1 MRIIAGHLRS
11 RKLSAPAGIDVRPT
25 SDRLRE
31 TLFNIL
37 APQLAGSKSEGAR
50 FLDLFAGTGA
60 VGIEAVSRGARETVF
75 VESNKKAA
83 RTIRE
88 NVESLGIGSE
98 TLVIEQE
105 VAKAIRTLTG
115 TFSLVFLDPPWS
127 LHGQY
132 EQCLSALAHSALLT
146 PESIVIAEHE
156 KRFTPEE
163 RYGDLQCYRRLV
175 QGDAALSFYGKNS

>member
-1 MRIIAGHLRS
+1 MAFMRIIAGRLRS
-11 RKLSAPAGIDVRPT
+11 RRFSAPAGMDVRPT

-37 APQLAGSKSEGAR
+37 APQMEGAR

-60 VGIEAVSRGARETVF
+60 VGIEAISRSAREAVL

-83 RTIRE
+83 RAIRE
-88 NVESLGIGSE
+88 NIESLGIGSE
-98 TLVIEQE
+98 TSIIEQE
-105 VAKAIRTLTG
+105 AAKAIRALTG
-115 TFSLVFLDPPWS
+115 KFDIVFLDPPYS

-132 EQCLSALAHSALLT
+132 EQCLTALGHSALLIAD
-146 PESIVIAEHE
+146 SIVIAEHE

-163 RYGDLQCYRRLV
+163 RYGELQCYRRLV
-175 QGDAALSFYGKNS
+175 QGDAALSFYRKI